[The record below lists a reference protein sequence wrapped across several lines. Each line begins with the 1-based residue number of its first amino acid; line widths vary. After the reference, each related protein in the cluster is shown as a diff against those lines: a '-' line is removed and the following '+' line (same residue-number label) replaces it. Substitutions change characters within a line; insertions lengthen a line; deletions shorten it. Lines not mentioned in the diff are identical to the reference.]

1 MHAHLELLSGVW
13 CMHINFMDG
22 YSVCVCVCYFRWSMH
37 SRSVNICTRT
47 MFSYFSCPHGWCIR
61 LATDFSFIHKWDTS
75 YYLYSTPARVLGTQ
89 GRTKLTQNKQKI
101 LQATVEKVPIL
112 QNKNSKH
119 TSIVA
124 NKQTKWRCMKEYI
137 KKYTERQKTC
147 SATTTSCE
155 H

>member
-1 MHAHLELLSGVW
+1 
-13 CMHINFMDG
+13 MHINFMDG
-22 YSVCVCVCYFRWSMH
+22 YSVCMCVLFPL
-37 SRSVNICTRT
+37 VNAQQISKYTYVHAPCLAVLMPT
-47 MFSYFSCPHGWCIR
+47 WCIR

-75 YYLYSTPARVLGTQ
+75 YHLYSTPARVLGTQ

-147 SATTTSCE
+147 SATTTSSE